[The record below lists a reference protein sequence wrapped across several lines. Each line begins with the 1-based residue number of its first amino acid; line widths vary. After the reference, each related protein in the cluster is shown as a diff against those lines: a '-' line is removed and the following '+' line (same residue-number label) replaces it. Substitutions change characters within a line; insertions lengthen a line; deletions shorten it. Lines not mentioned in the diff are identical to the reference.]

1 MTLLMTAIF
10 DFHKVMRA
18 LTTPFTIPTPSE
30 NQLIIIANHKSVGV
44 ARHNLFWRS
53 WVGGGG
59 GEFAHFFVRRKNLI
73 LMILLLNVVQLAS

>member
-53 WVGGGG
+53 WVGG
-59 GEFAHFFVRRKNLI
+59 EFAHSFVRRKNLI

>member
-1 MTLLMTAIF
+1 MESKADSKVMDSVALMTLLMTAIF

-44 ARHNLFWRS
+44 ARHNLF
-53 WVGGGG
+53 
-59 GEFAHFFVRRKNLI
+59 VRRKNLI

>member
-30 NQLIIIANHKSVGV
+30 NQLIIIAINQSASLVTICFGG
-44 ARHNLFWRS
+44 RGW
-53 WVGGGG
+53 GGG
-59 GEFAHFFVRRKNLI
+59 GEFPHSFVRRKNLI

>member
-1 MTLLMTAIF
+1 MTAIL

-53 WVGGGG
+53 WGGGG
-59 GEFAHFFVRRKNLI
+59 GGGGGGGNLPTLLYAVRT
-73 LMILLLNVVQLAS
+73 

>member
-30 NQLIIIANHKSVGV
+30 NQLIIIAINQSASLVTICFGG
-44 ARHNLFWRS
+44 RR
-53 WVGGGG
+53 GGGG
-59 GEFAHFFVRRKNLI
+59 GEFAHSFVRRKNLI